1 MQRLRQSIRPKNGT
15 LYRAITKNN
24 TRPLLLRPPLP
35 IPLTGFQSV
44 TLRAQY
50 FMARRAARWAEL
62 RPDCP
67 PDFFHSNRHN
77 RHNRHDF
84 PAYPRN
90 PVSHPFGDKFMG
102 DFHRCISLIL
112 GEEGGIENHRKDPGG
127 LTNYGISQR
136 SYPTLN
142 IAALTLDDAKAIY
155 RRDYWNPIR
164 GDELPSGLDLTLFD
178 SAINQGPVTAIQ
190 LLQHALQI
198 KADGR
203 LGPITLAASFKAM
216 PDLLDDFDA
225 ERALR
230 YEFNRNEETFGRG
243 WYRRLLRINRRAWAR
258 AVS

>member
-1 MQRLRQSIRPKNGT
+1 
-15 LYRAITKNN
+15 
-24 TRPLLLRPPLP
+24 
-35 IPLTGFQSV
+35 
-44 TLRAQY
+44 
-50 FMARRAARWAEL
+50 
-62 RPDCP
+62 
-67 PDFFHSNRHN
+67 
-77 RHNRHDF
+77 
-84 PAYPRN
+84 
-90 PVSHPFGDKFMG
+90 MG

-112 GEEGGIENHRKDPGG
+112 GEEGGIANHRKDPGG
-127 LTNYGISQR
+127 LTKYGISQR
-136 SYPTLN
+136 SDPTLN
-142 IAALTLDDAKAIY
+142 IATLTLDDAKAIY

-178 SAINQGPVTAIQ
+178 SAINQGPVTALQ

-198 KADGR
+198 KADGL

>member
-1 MQRLRQSIRPKNGT
+1 
-15 LYRAITKNN
+15 
-24 TRPLLLRPPLP
+24 
-35 IPLTGFQSV
+35 
-44 TLRAQY
+44 
-50 FMARRAARWAEL
+50 
-62 RPDCP
+62 
-67 PDFFHSNRHN
+67 
-77 RHNRHDF
+77 
-84 PAYPRN
+84 
-90 PVSHPFGDKFMG
+90 MG

-127 LTNYGISQR
+127 LTKYGISQR

>member
-1 MQRLRQSIRPKNGT
+1 
-15 LYRAITKNN
+15 
-24 TRPLLLRPPLP
+24 
-35 IPLTGFQSV
+35 
-44 TLRAQY
+44 
-50 FMARRAARWAEL
+50 
-62 RPDCP
+62 
-67 PDFFHSNRHN
+67 
-77 RHNRHDF
+77 
-84 PAYPRN
+84 
-90 PVSHPFGDKFMG
+90 MG

-112 GEEGGIENHRKDPGG
+112 GEEGGIEKHRKDPGG

-203 LGPITLAASFKAM
+203 LGPITLAASIQAM
-216 PDLLDDFDA
+216 PDLLDAFDA

-230 YEFNRNEETFGRG
+230 YEFNRNEEVFGRG

-258 AVS
+258 AAP

>member
-1 MQRLRQSIRPKNGT
+1 
-15 LYRAITKNN
+15 
-24 TRPLLLRPPLP
+24 
-35 IPLTGFQSV
+35 
-44 TLRAQY
+44 
-50 FMARRAARWAEL
+50 
-62 RPDCP
+62 
-67 PDFFHSNRHN
+67 
-77 RHNRHDF
+77 
-84 PAYPRN
+84 
-90 PVSHPFGDKFMG
+90 MG

-112 GEEGGIENHRKDPGG
+112 GEEGGIANHRKDPGG

-136 SYPTLN
+136 SDPTLN

>member
-1 MQRLRQSIRPKNGT
+1 
-15 LYRAITKNN
+15 
-24 TRPLLLRPPLP
+24 
-35 IPLTGFQSV
+35 
-44 TLRAQY
+44 
-50 FMARRAARWAEL
+50 
-62 RPDCP
+62 
-67 PDFFHSNRHN
+67 
-77 RHNRHDF
+77 
-84 PAYPRN
+84 
-90 PVSHPFGDKFMG
+90 MG

-127 LTNYGISQR
+127 LTKFGISQR

-198 KADGR
+198 KADGL
-203 LGPITLAASFKAM
+203 LGPITLAASIQAM
-216 PDLLDDFDA
+216 PNLLDDFDA

-258 AVS
+258 AAP

>member
-1 MQRLRQSIRPKNGT
+1 
-15 LYRAITKNN
+15 
-24 TRPLLLRPPLP
+24 
-35 IPLTGFQSV
+35 
-44 TLRAQY
+44 
-50 FMARRAARWAEL
+50 
-62 RPDCP
+62 
-67 PDFFHSNRHN
+67 
-77 RHNRHDF
+77 
-84 PAYPRN
+84 
-90 PVSHPFGDKFMG
+90 MG

-112 GEEGGIENHRKDPGG
+112 GEEGGIANHRKDPGG
-127 LTNYGISQR
+127 LTKFGISQR
-136 SYPTLN
+136 SYPTLD

-203 LGPITLAASFKAM
+203 LGPITLAASIQAM

-230 YEFNRNEETFGRG
+230 YEFNRNEEVFGRG

-258 AVS
+258 AAP